1 MTRIK
6 NMTVKKMKPPIAQRA
21 VLGVGSSPGACVTI
35 LAARGCVGVSMFL
48 YMTTKRREGNIGRA
62 EILHSS
68 VRESR
73 NTRMKI
79 CSQFTPRL

>member
-6 NMTVKKMKPPIAQRA
+6 NMTAKKMKPPIAQRV
-21 VLGVGSSPGACVTI
+21 VLEVGSSPGVCVTI
-35 LAARGCVGVSMFL
+35 LAARGCVGVSIFL
-48 YMTTKRREGNIGRA
+48 YTTIKRCKGNIGRA

-73 NTRMKI
+73 NTRVKI
-79 CSQFTPRL
+79 FSRFTPRW

>member
-21 VLGVGSSPGACVTI
+21 VLGEGSSPGVCVTI

-48 YMTTKRREGNIGRA
+48 YMTIKRCKGNISRA
-62 EILHSS
+62 KILHSS
-68 VRESR
+68 VRENR
-73 NTRMKI
+73 NTRVKTF
-79 CSQFTPRL
+79 SQLTPRL